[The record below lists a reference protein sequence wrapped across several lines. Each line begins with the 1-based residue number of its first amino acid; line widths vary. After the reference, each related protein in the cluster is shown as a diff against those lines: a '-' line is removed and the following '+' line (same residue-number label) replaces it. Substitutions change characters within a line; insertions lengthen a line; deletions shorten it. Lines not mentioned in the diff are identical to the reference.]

1 MEQFFNP
8 QSIAIIGASDK
19 QESIGNTLIENLI
32 QGGYAG
38 TILPVN
44 PNLES
49 IHGIKTYA
57 SIIDAP
63 PFADLAII
71 AVPIASTPDIVRQ
84 CVRAGTRG
92 VIIIASGGRELG
104 EAGRLVEERIRGAAE
119 GSGLRIIG
127 PNCLGLIRP
136 AKNLNAS
143 FIPGMPFKGIIGFI
157 SQSGAIGTA
166 CLDRATQDHVG
177 FSHFVSIGS
186 MLDVD
191 FGDMIDVL
199 GNDGT
204 VKAILIYMENLTN
217 TRKFMSAARAVSQ
230 VKPIIVLKSG
240 KSKAGAQAATTHI
253 GAMVGEDAV
262 YDAAFKRAGI
272 VRVPTLARLFDCAE
286 LMAKQPRPAGSRLAI
301 ITNGG
306 GPGIMAADTLGEY
319 GLEPA
324 PIPDEVMTQLNEI
337 LPPHWSHTN
346 PIDILGNATLERFTK
361 VMEICLASK
370 EFDGVLIIMV
380 SEPHIKPEEVAESL
394 AKLVKRKRFPVFA
407 SWMGGNRMAKAVDI
421 LNKANIAT
429 YETPER
435 AVRAFLYMVEY
446 SRNLELLSQVPPK
459 LSTDLYF
466 DRDFVFRTIYD
477 AFYGEREQEDEP
489 DLYSDNGPIVK
500 MLPEIESKRVLAAY
514 GIPVTDTVL
523 ATSADEAVTL
533 AAGLEMPL
541 VMKLVS
547 PDIIHKTD
555 AGGVQLDLRNEEDL
569 RRAYDKIME
578 GARAF
583 NADARIA
590 GVSLQPYIAKPDF
603 ELLLGCKTDDNF
615 GPVIL
620 FGTGGIYAE
629 VMQDQAIG
637 LPPLNRLLA
646 RRMMEETRILPLLK
660 GYRNHPPADL
670 EKLEELLIRLSQLVI
685 DFPEIVEMDINPVV
699 VKNGEPFAVD
709 ARIKLV
715 RSEGQAPASHL
726 VISPYPQHLERHDL
740 TDLDMPLFI
749 RPIKPEDA
757 TLFSELFASLTPT
770 SIYYRFFSVVKSLTP
785 EILARFTQVDY
796 DREISFVALDDRAGE
811 ERMLGIAN
819 IIGEPD
825 GKRGEFSV
833 LIGDPWQGV
842 GIGAKLLL
850 QCLRIAQERGMETVW
865 GTVLAENVFMLALGK
880 KLGFTIEQGDD
891 PAEFKLT
898 IDLTTVKL

>member
-8 QSIAIIGASDK
+8 KSIAVIGASDK
-19 QESIGNTLIENLI
+19 PDSIGHTLVQNLI
-32 QGGYAG
+32 DGGYDG

-44 PNLES
+44 PHLEEV
-49 IHGIKTYA
+49 HGLKAYRAIT
-57 SIIDAP
+57 DAP
-63 PFADLAII
+63 PFTDLAIV
-71 AVPIASTPDIVRQ
+71 AVPIAMTPEVVRQ

-92 VIIIASGGRELG
+92 VIIIAAGGRELG
-104 EAGRLVEERIRGAAE
+104 EEGRLIEEQISGAFE

-127 PNCLGLIRP
+127 PNCLGVIRP
-136 AKNLNAS
+136 ARKLNAS
-143 FIPGMPFKGIIGFI
+143 FIPGMPAHGIIGFI

-166 CLDRATQDHVG
+166 SLDRAAMGNVG
-177 FSHFVSIGS
+177 FSHFISIGS

-191 FGDMIDVL
+191 FGDMIDYL
-199 GNDGT
+199 GNDGN

-217 TRKFMSAARAVSQ
+217 TRKFMSAARAVSRI
-230 VKPIIVLKSG
+230 KPIIVLKAG
-240 KSKAGAQAATTHI
+240 KSEAGARAATTHI

-272 VRVPTLARLFDCAE
+272 VRVPTLARLFDCSE

-306 GPGIMAADTLGEY
+306 GPGIMAADTLAEY
-319 GLEPA
+319 NLEPA
-324 PIPDEVMTQLNEI
+324 PIPDDIMAQLDEI
-337 LPPHWSHTN
+337 LPPHWSRNN
-346 PIDILGNATLERFTK
+346 PIDILGNATLERFTRA
-361 VMEICLASK
+361 MEICLASR

-380 SEPHIKPEEVAESL
+380 SEPHIRPEEVAEAL
-394 AKLVKRKRFPVFA
+394 AGLVKRKRFPVFA
-407 SWMGGNRMAKAVDI
+407 SWMGGSRMAAANDI
-421 LNKANIAT
+421 LNRANIPT

-446 SRNLELLSQVPPK
+446 TRNQELLSQAPAK
-459 LSTDLYF
+459 LSADLFF

-477 AFYGEREQEDEP
+477 CFYGSQEDQEEV
-489 DLYSDNGPIVK
+489 DYYQEGPMER
-500 MLPEIESKRVLAAY
+500 MLDEITSKRVLAAY
-514 GIPVTDTVL
+514 GIPVAETVL
-523 ATSADEAVTL
+523 ATTVDEAVAQ
-533 AAGLEMPL
+533 AADMEMPL

-547 PDIIHKTD
+547 PDISHKSD
-555 AGGVQLDLRNEEDL
+555 AGGVQLDLRNEDDL
-569 RRAYDKIME
+569 RQAWERIMAGVRAYNPE
-578 GARAF
+578 
-583 NADARIA
+583 ARIT
-590 GVSLQPYIAKPDF
+590 GVSLQPYIANPDF
-603 ELLLGCKTDDNF
+603 ELLMGSKTDDNF
-615 GPVIL
+615 GPVLL
-620 FGTGGIYAE
+620 FGSGGVYAE
-629 VMQDQAIG
+629 VLNDQALG

-646 RRMMEETRILPLLK
+646 RRMMEETRIQPLLK

-699 VKNGEPFAVD
+699 VKNGEPCAVD
-709 ARIKLV
+709 ARIRLV
-715 RSEGQAPASHL
+715 RDESGTTRQHL

-757 TLFSELFASLTPT
+757 ALFTELFNTLTPT

-785 EILARFTQVDY
+785 EILARFTQIDY

-811 ERMLGIAN
+811 EQMLGIAN

-850 QCLRIAQERGMETVW
+850 QCLRIAQERGMEIVW
-865 GTVLAENVFMLALGK
+865 GTVLSENIYMLGLGK
-880 KLGFTIEQGDD
+880 KLGFTVTPGGDGS
-891 PAEFKLT
+891 EFKLT
-898 IDLTTVKL
+898 IDLKTVKL

>member
-8 QSIAIIGASDK
+8 HSIAVIGASDK
-19 QESIGNTLIENLI
+19 PDSIGHTLVQNLI
-32 QGGYAG
+32 DGGYDG

-44 PNLES
+44 PHLDEV
-49 IHGIKTYA
+49 HGLKTYRA
-57 SIIDAP
+57 ITDAP
-63 PFADLAII
+63 PFTDLAIV
-71 AVPIASTPDIVRQ
+71 AVPIAMTPEVVRQ

-92 VIIIASGGRELG
+92 VIIIAAGGRELG
-104 EAGRLVEERIRGAAE
+104 EEGRLIEEQISGAFE

-127 PNCLGLIRP
+127 PNCLGVIRP
-136 AKNLNAS
+136 ARKLNAS
-143 FIPGMPFKGIIGFI
+143 FIPGMPAHGIIGFI

-166 CLDRATQDHVG
+166 SLDRAAMGNVG
-177 FSHFVSIGS
+177 FSHFISIGS

-191 FGDMIDVL
+191 FGDMIDYL
-199 GNDGT
+199 GNDGN

-217 TRKFMSAARAVSQ
+217 TRKFMSAARAVSRI
-230 VKPIIVLKSG
+230 KPIIVLKAG
-240 KSKAGAQAATTHI
+240 KSEAGARAATTHI

-272 VRVPTLARLFDCAE
+272 VRVPTLARLFDCSE

-306 GPGIMAADTLGEY
+306 GPGIMAADTLAEY
-319 GLEPA
+319 NLEPA
-324 PIPDEVMTQLNEI
+324 PIPDDIMAQLDEI
-337 LPPHWSHTN
+337 LPPHWSRNN
-346 PIDILGNATLERFTK
+346 PIDILGNATLERFTRA
-361 VMEICLASK
+361 MEICLASR

-380 SEPHIKPEEVAESL
+380 SEPHIRPEEVAEAL
-394 AKLVKRKRFPVFA
+394 AGLVKRKRFPVFA
-407 SWMGGNRMAKAVDI
+407 SWMGGSRMAAANDI
-421 LNKANIAT
+421 LNRANIPT

-446 SRNLELLSQVPPK
+446 TRNQELLSQAPAK
-459 LSTDLYF
+459 LSADLFF

-477 AFYGEREQEDEP
+477 CFYGSQEDQEEV
-489 DLYSDNGPIVK
+489 DYYQEGPMER
-500 MLPEIESKRVLAAY
+500 MLDEITSKRVLAAY
-514 GIPVTDTVL
+514 GIPVAETVL
-523 ATSADEAVTL
+523 ATTVDEAVAL
-533 AAGLEMPL
+533 AADMEMPL

-547 PDIIHKTD
+547 PDISHKSD
-555 AGGVQLDLRNEEDL
+555 AGGVQLDLRNEDDL
-569 RRAYDKIME
+569 RQAWERIVA
-578 GARAF
+578 GARAY
-583 NADARIA
+583 NPEARIT
-590 GVSLQPYIAKPDF
+590 GVSLQPYIANPDF
-603 ELLLGCKTDDNF
+603 ELLMGSKTDDNF
-615 GPVIL
+615 GPVLL
-620 FGTGGIYAE
+620 FGSGGVYAE
-629 VMQDQAIG
+629 VLNDQALG

-646 RRMMEETRILPLLK
+646 RRMMEDTRILPLLK

-685 DFPEIVEMDINPVV
+685 DFPEIVEMDINPVL
-699 VKNGEPFAVD
+699 VKNGEPCAVD
-709 ARIKLV
+709 ARIRLV
-715 RSEGQAPASHL
+715 RSESGTTRQHL

-757 TLFSELFASLTPT
+757 ALFTELFNTLTPT

-785 EILARFTQVDY
+785 EILARFTQIDY

-833 LIGDPWQGV
+833 LIGDPWQGI

-865 GTVLAENVFMLALGK
+865 GTVLSENIYMLGLGK
-880 KLGFTIEQGDD
+880 KLGFTVTPGGDGS
-891 PAEFKLT
+891 EFKLT
-898 IDLTTVKL
+898 IDLKTVKL

>member
-8 QSIAIIGASDK
+8 KSIAVIGASDK
-19 QESIGNTLIENLI
+19 PDSIGHTLVQNLI
-32 QGGYAG
+32 DGGYDG

-44 PNLES
+44 PHLEEV
-49 IHGIKTYA
+49 HGLKAYRAIT
-57 SIIDAP
+57 DAP
-63 PFADLAII
+63 PFTDLAIV
-71 AVPIASTPDIVRQ
+71 AVPIAMTPEVVRQ

-92 VIIIASGGRELG
+92 VIIIAAGGRELG
-104 EAGRLVEERIRGAAE
+104 EEGRLIEEQISGAFE

-127 PNCLGLIRP
+127 PNCLGVIRP
-136 AKNLNAS
+136 ARKLNAS
-143 FIPGMPFKGIIGFI
+143 FIPGMPAHGIIGFI

-166 CLDRATQDHVG
+166 SLDRAAMGNVG
-177 FSHFVSIGS
+177 FSHFISIGS

-191 FGDMIDVL
+191 FGDMIDYL
-199 GNDGT
+199 GNDGN

-217 TRKFMSAARAVSQ
+217 TRKFMSAARAVSRI
-230 VKPIIVLKSG
+230 KPIIVLKAG
-240 KSKAGAQAATTHI
+240 KSEAGARAATTHI

-272 VRVPTLARLFDCAE
+272 VRVPTLARLFDCSE

-306 GPGIMAADTLGEY
+306 GPGIMAADTLAEY

-324 PIPDEVMTQLNEI
+324 PIPDDLMAQLDEI
-337 LPPHWSHTN
+337 LPPHWSRNN
-346 PIDILGNATLERFTK
+346 PIDILGNATLERFTRA
-361 VMEICLASK
+361 MEICLASR

-380 SEPHIKPEEVAESL
+380 SEPHIRPEEVAEAL
-394 AKLVKRKRFPVFA
+394 AGLVKRKRFPVFA
-407 SWMGGNRMAKAVDI
+407 SWMGGSRMAAANDI
-421 LNKANIAT
+421 LNRANIPT

-446 SRNLELLSQVPPK
+446 TRNQELLSQAPAK
-459 LSTDLYF
+459 LSADLFF

-477 AFYGEREQEDEP
+477 CFYGSQEDQEEV
-489 DLYSDNGPIVK
+489 DYYQEGPMER
-500 MLPEIESKRVLAAY
+500 MLDEITSKRVLAAY
-514 GIPVTDTVL
+514 GIPVAETVL
-523 ATSADEAVTL
+523 ATTVDEAVAL
-533 AAGLEMPL
+533 AADMEMPL

-547 PDIIHKTD
+547 PDISHKSD
-555 AGGVQLDLRNEEDL
+555 AGGVQLDLRNEDDL
-569 RRAYDKIME
+569 RQAWERIMAGVRAYNPE
-578 GARAF
+578 
-583 NADARIA
+583 ARIT
-590 GVSLQPYIAKPDF
+590 GVSLQPYIANPDF
-603 ELLLGCKTDDNF
+603 ELLMGSKTDDNF
-615 GPVIL
+615 GPVLL
-620 FGTGGIYAE
+620 FGSGGVYAE
-629 VMQDQAIG
+629 VLNDQALG

-646 RRMMEETRILPLLK
+646 RRMMEETRIQPLLK

-699 VKNGEPFAVD
+699 VKNGEPCAVD
-709 ARIKLV
+709 ARIRLV
-715 RSEGQAPASHL
+715 RDESGTTRQHL

-757 TLFSELFASLTPT
+757 ALFTELFNTLTPT

-785 EILARFTQVDY
+785 EILARFTQIDY

-811 ERMLGIAN
+811 EQMLGIAN

-850 QCLRIAQERGMETVW
+850 QCLRIAQERGMEIVW
-865 GTVLAENVFMLALGK
+865 GTVLSENIYMLGLGK
-880 KLGFTIEQGDD
+880 KLGFTVTPGGDGS
-891 PAEFKLT
+891 EFKLT
-898 IDLTTVKL
+898 IDLKTVKL

>member
-8 QSIAIIGASDK
+8 KSIAVIGASDK
-19 QESIGNTLIENLI
+19 PDSIGHTLVQNLI
-32 QGGYAG
+32 DGGDDG

-44 PNLES
+44 PHLEEV
-49 IHGIKTYA
+49 HGLKAYRAIT
-57 SIIDAP
+57 DAP
-63 PFADLAII
+63 PFTDLAIV
-71 AVPIASTPDIVRQ
+71 AVPIAMTPEVVRQ

-92 VIIIASGGRELG
+92 VIIIAAGGRELG
-104 EAGRLVEERIRGAAE
+104 EEGRLIEEQISGAFE

-127 PNCLGLIRP
+127 PNCLGVIRP
-136 AKNLNAS
+136 ARKLNAS
-143 FIPGMPFKGIIGFI
+143 FIPGMPAHGIIGFI

-166 CLDRATQDHVG
+166 SLDRAAMGNVG
-177 FSHFVSIGS
+177 FSHFISIGS

-191 FGDMIDVL
+191 FGDMIDYL
-199 GNDGT
+199 GNDGN

-217 TRKFMSAARAVSQ
+217 TRKFMSAARAVSRI
-230 VKPIIVLKSG
+230 KPIIVLKAG
-240 KSKAGAQAATTHI
+240 KSEAGARAATTHI

-272 VRVPTLARLFDCAE
+272 VRVPTLARLFDCSE

-306 GPGIMAADTLGEY
+306 GPGIMAADTLAEH
-319 GLEPA
+319 GLDPA
-324 PIPDEVMTQLNEI
+324 PIPDDIMAQLDEI
-337 LPPHWSHTN
+337 LPPHWSRNN
-346 PIDILGNATLERFTK
+346 PIDILGNATLERFTRA
-361 VMEICLASK
+361 MEICLASR

-380 SEPHIKPEEVAESL
+380 SEPHIRPEEVAEAL
-394 AKLVKRKRFPVFA
+394 AGLVKRKRFPVFA
-407 SWMGGNRMAKAVDI
+407 SWMGGSRMAAANDI
-421 LNKANIAT
+421 LNRANIPT

-446 SRNLELLSQVPPK
+446 TRNQELLSQAPAK
-459 LSTDLYF
+459 LSADLFF

-477 AFYGEREQEDEP
+477 CFYGSQEDQEEV
-489 DLYSDNGPIVK
+489 DYYQEGPMER
-500 MLPEIESKRVLAAY
+500 MLDEITSKRVLAAY
-514 GIPVTDTVL
+514 GIPVAETVL
-523 ATSADEAVTL
+523 ATTVDEAVAL
-533 AAGLEMPL
+533 AADMEMPL

-547 PDIIHKTD
+547 PDISHKSD
-555 AGGVQLDLRNEEDL
+555 AGGVQLDLRNEDDL
-569 RRAYDKIME
+569 RQAWERIMAGVRAYNPE
-578 GARAF
+578 
-583 NADARIA
+583 ARIT
-590 GVSLQPYIAKPDF
+590 GVSLQPYIANPDF
-603 ELLLGCKTDDNF
+603 ELLMGSKTDDNF
-615 GPVIL
+615 GPVLL
-620 FGTGGIYAE
+620 FGSGGVYAE
-629 VMQDQAIG
+629 VLNDQALG

-646 RRMMEETRILPLLK
+646 RRMMEETRIQPLLK

-699 VKNGEPFAVD
+699 VKNGEPCAVD
-709 ARIKLV
+709 ARIRLV
-715 RSEGQAPASHL
+715 RDESGTTRQHL

-757 TLFSELFASLTPT
+757 ALFTELFNTLTPT

-785 EILARFTQVDY
+785 EILARFTQIDY

-811 ERMLGIAN
+811 EQMLGIAN

-850 QCLRIAQERGMETVW
+850 QCLRIAQERGMEIVW
-865 GTVLAENVFMLALGK
+865 GTVLSENIYMLGLGK
-880 KLGFTIEQGDD
+880 KLGFTVTPGGDGS
-891 PAEFKLT
+891 EFKLT
-898 IDLTTVKL
+898 IDLKTVKL

>member
-8 QSIAIIGASDK
+8 KSIAVIGASDK
-19 QESIGNTLIENLI
+19 PDSIGHTLVQNLI
-32 QGGYAG
+32 DGGYDGA
-38 TILPVN
+38 ILPVN
-44 PNLES
+44 PHLEEV
-49 IHGIKTYA
+49 HGLKTFRA
-57 SIIDAP
+57 ITDAP
-63 PFADLAII
+63 PFTDLAIV
-71 AVPIASTPDIVRQ
+71 AVPIATAPEVVRQ

-92 VIIIASGGRELG
+92 VIIIAAGGRELG
-104 EAGRLVEERIRGAAE
+104 EEGRLVEEQISGAFE

-127 PNCLGLIRP
+127 PNCLGVIRP
-136 AKNLNAS
+136 ARKLNAS
-143 FIPGMPFKGIIGFI
+143 FIPGMPAHGIIGFI

-166 CLDRATQDHVG
+166 CLDRAAMGNVG
-177 FSHFVSIGS
+177 FSHFISIGS

-191 FGDMIDVL
+191 FGDMIDYL
-199 GNDGT
+199 GNDGN

-217 TRKFMSAARAVSQ
+217 TRKFMSAARAVSRI
-230 VKPIIVLKSG
+230 KPIIVLKAG
-240 KSKAGAQAATTHI
+240 KSEAGARAATTHI

-272 VRVPTLARLFDCAE
+272 VRVPTLARLFDCSE

-306 GPGIMAADTLGEY
+306 GPGIMAADTLAEY

-324 PIPDEVMTQLNEI
+324 PIPDDIMAQLDEI
-337 LPPHWSHTN
+337 LPPHWSRNN
-346 PIDILGNATLERFTK
+346 PIDILGNATLERFTRA
-361 VMEICLASK
+361 MEICLASR

-380 SEPHIKPEEVAESL
+380 SEPHIRPEEVAEAL
-394 AKLVKRKRFPVFA
+394 AGLVKRKRFPVFA
-407 SWMGGNRMAKAVDI
+407 SWMGGSRMAAANDI
-421 LNKANIAT
+421 LNRANIPT

-446 SRNLELLSQVPPK
+446 TRNQELLSQAPAK
-459 LSTDLYF
+459 LSADLFF

-477 AFYGEREQEDEP
+477 CFYGSQEDQEEV
-489 DLYSDNGPIVK
+489 DYYQEGPMER
-500 MLPEIESKRVLAAY
+500 MLDEITSKRVLAAY
-514 GIPVTDTVL
+514 GIPMAETVL
-523 ATSADEAVTL
+523 ATTVDEAVAL
-533 AAGLEMPL
+533 AADMEMPL

-547 PDIIHKTD
+547 PDISHKSD
-555 AGGVQLDLRNEEDL
+555 AGGVQLDLRNEDDL
-569 RRAYDKIME
+569 RQAWERIMAGVRAYNPE
-578 GARAF
+578 
-583 NADARIA
+583 ARIT
-590 GVSLQPYIAKPDF
+590 GVSLQPYIANPDF
-603 ELLLGCKTDDNF
+603 ELLMGSKTDDNF
-615 GPVIL
+615 GPVLL
-620 FGTGGIYAE
+620 FGSGGVYAE
-629 VMQDQAIG
+629 VLNDQALG

-646 RRMMEETRILPLLK
+646 RRMMEETRIQPLLK

-699 VKNGEPFAVD
+699 VKNGEPCAVD
-709 ARIKLV
+709 ARIRLV
-715 RSEGQAPASHL
+715 RDESGTTRQHL

-757 TLFSELFASLTPT
+757 ALFTELFNTLTPT

-785 EILARFTQVDY
+785 EILARFTQIDY

-811 ERMLGIAN
+811 EQMLGIAN

-865 GTVLAENVFMLALGK
+865 GTVLSENIYMLGLGK
-880 KLGFTIEQGDD
+880 KLGFTVTPGGDGS
-891 PAEFKLT
+891 EFKLT
-898 IDLTTVKL
+898 IDLKTVKL

>member
-8 QSIAIIGASDK
+8 KSIAVSGASDK
-19 QESIGNTLIENLI
+19 PDSIGHTLVQNLI
-32 QGGYAG
+32 DGGYDG

-44 PNLES
+44 PHLEEV
-49 IHGIKTYA
+49 HGLKAYRAIT
-57 SIIDAP
+57 DAP
-63 PFADLAII
+63 PFTDLAIV
-71 AVPIASTPDIVRQ
+71 AVPIAMTPEVVRQ

-92 VIIIASGGRELG
+92 VIIIAAGGRELG
-104 EAGRLVEERIRGAAE
+104 EEGRLIEEQISGAFE

-127 PNCLGLIRP
+127 PNCLGVIRP
-136 AKNLNAS
+136 ARKLNAS
-143 FIPGMPFKGIIGFI
+143 FIPGMPAHGIIGFI

-166 CLDRATQDHVG
+166 SLDRAAMGNVG
-177 FSHFVSIGS
+177 FSHFISIGS

-191 FGDMIDVL
+191 FGDMIDYL
-199 GNDGT
+199 GNDGN

-217 TRKFMSAARAVSQ
+217 TRKFMSAARAVSRI
-230 VKPIIVLKSG
+230 KPIIVLKAG
-240 KSKAGAQAATTHI
+240 KSEAGARAATTHI

-272 VRVPTLARLFDCAE
+272 VRVPTLARLFDCSE

-306 GPGIMAADTLGEY
+306 GPGIMAADTLAEY
-319 GLEPA
+319 NLEPA
-324 PIPDEVMTQLNEI
+324 PIPDDIMAQLDEI
-337 LPPHWSHTN
+337 LPPHWSRNN
-346 PIDILGNATLERFTK
+346 PIDILGNATLERFTRA
-361 VMEICLASK
+361 MEICLASR

-380 SEPHIKPEEVAESL
+380 SEPHIRPEEVAEAL
-394 AKLVKRKRFPVFA
+394 AGLVKRKRFPVFA
-407 SWMGGNRMAKAVDI
+407 SWMGGSRMAAANDI
-421 LNKANIAT
+421 LNRANIPT

-446 SRNLELLSQVPPK
+446 TRNQELLSQAPAK
-459 LSTDLYF
+459 LSADLFF

-477 AFYGEREQEDEP
+477 CFYGSQEDQEEV
-489 DLYSDNGPIVK
+489 DYYQEGPMER
-500 MLPEIESKRVLAAY
+500 MLDEITSKRVLAAY
-514 GIPVTDTVL
+514 GIPVAETVL
-523 ATSADEAVTL
+523 ATTVDEAVAL
-533 AAGLEMPL
+533 AADMEMPL

-547 PDIIHKTD
+547 PDISHKSD
-555 AGGVQLDLRNEEDL
+555 AGGVQLDLRNEDDL
-569 RRAYDKIME
+569 RQAWERIMAGVRAYNPE
-578 GARAF
+578 
-583 NADARIA
+583 ARIT
-590 GVSLQPYIAKPDF
+590 GVSLQPYIANPDF
-603 ELLLGCKTDDNF
+603 ELLMGSKTDDNF
-615 GPVIL
+615 GPVLL
-620 FGTGGIYAE
+620 FGSGGVYAE
-629 VMQDQAIG
+629 VLNDQALG

-646 RRMMEETRILPLLK
+646 RRMMEETRIQPLLK

-699 VKNGEPFAVD
+699 VKNGEPCAVD
-709 ARIKLV
+709 ARIRLV
-715 RSEGQAPASHL
+715 RDESGTTRQHL

-757 TLFSELFASLTPT
+757 ALFTELFNTLTPT

-785 EILARFTQVDY
+785 EILARFTQIDY

-811 ERMLGIAN
+811 EQMLGIAN

-850 QCLRIAQERGMETVW
+850 QCLRIAQERGMEIVW
-865 GTVLAENVFMLALGK
+865 GTVLSENIYMLGLGK
-880 KLGFTIEQGDD
+880 KLGFTVTPGGDGS
-891 PAEFKLT
+891 EFKLT
-898 IDLTTVKL
+898 IDLKTVKL

>member
-8 QSIAIIGASDK
+8 KSIAVIGASDK
-19 QESIGNTLIENLI
+19 PDSIGHTLVQNLI
-32 QGGYAG
+32 DGGYDG

-44 PNLES
+44 PHLEEV
-49 IHGIKTYA
+49 HGLKAYRAIT
-57 SIIDAP
+57 DAP
-63 PFADLAII
+63 PFTDLAIV
-71 AVPIASTPDIVRQ
+71 AVPIAMTPEVVRQ

-92 VIIIASGGRELG
+92 VIIIAAGGRELG
-104 EAGRLVEERIRGAAE
+104 EEGRLIEEQISGAFE

-127 PNCLGLIRP
+127 PNCLGVIRP
-136 AKNLNAS
+136 ARKLNAS
-143 FIPGMPFKGIIGFI
+143 FIPGMPAHGIIGFI

-166 CLDRATQDHVG
+166 SLDRAAMGNVG
-177 FSHFVSIGS
+177 FSHFISIGS

-191 FGDMIDVL
+191 FGDMIDYL
-199 GNDGT
+199 GNDGN

-217 TRKFMSAARAVSQ
+217 TRKFMSAARAVSRI
-230 VKPIIVLKSG
+230 KPIIVLKAG
-240 KSKAGAQAATTHI
+240 KSEAGARAATTHI

-272 VRVPTLARLFDCAE
+272 VRVPTLARLFDCSE

-306 GPGIMAADTLGEY
+306 GPGIMAADTLAEY
-319 GLEPA
+319 NLEPA
-324 PIPDEVMTQLNEI
+324 PIPDDIMAQLDEI
-337 LPPHWSHTN
+337 LPPHWSRNN
-346 PIDILGNATLERFTK
+346 PIDILGNATLERFTRA
-361 VMEICLASK
+361 MEICLASR

-380 SEPHIKPEEVAESL
+380 SEPHIRPEEVAEAL
-394 AKLVKRKRFPVFA
+394 AGLVKRKRFPVFA
-407 SWMGGNRMAKAVDI
+407 SWMGGSRMAAANDI
-421 LNKANIAT
+421 LNRANIPT

-446 SRNLELLSQVPPK
+446 TRNQELLSQAPAK
-459 LSTDLYF
+459 LSADLFF

-477 AFYGEREQEDEP
+477 CFYGSQEDQEEV
-489 DLYSDNGPIVK
+489 DYYQEGPMER
-500 MLPEIESKRVLAAY
+500 MLDEITSKRVLAAY
-514 GIPVTDTVL
+514 GIPVAETVL
-523 ATSADEAVTL
+523 ATTVDEAVAQ
-533 AAGLEMPL
+533 AADMEMPL

-547 PDIIHKTD
+547 PDISHKSD
-555 AGGVQLDLRNEEDL
+555 AGGVQLDLRNEDDL
-569 RRAYDKIME
+569 RQAWERIMAGVRAYNPE
-578 GARAF
+578 
-583 NADARIA
+583 ARIT
-590 GVSLQPYIAKPDF
+590 GVSLQPYIANPDF
-603 ELLLGCKTDDNF
+603 ELLMGSKTDDNF
-615 GPVIL
+615 GPVLL
-620 FGTGGIYAE
+620 FGSGGVYAE
-629 VMQDQAIG
+629 VLNDQALG

-646 RRMMEETRILPLLK
+646 RRMMEETRIQPLLK

-699 VKNGEPFAVD
+699 VKNGEPCAVD
-709 ARIKLV
+709 ARIRLV
-715 RSEGQAPASHL
+715 RDESGTTRQHL

-757 TLFSELFASLTPT
+757 ALFTELFNTLTPT

-785 EILARFTQVDY
+785 EILARFTQIDY

-811 ERMLGIAN
+811 EQMLGIAN

-865 GTVLAENVFMLALGK
+865 GTVLSENIYMLGLGK
-880 KLGFTIEQGDD
+880 KLGFTVTPGGDGS
-891 PAEFKLT
+891 EFKLT
-898 IDLTTVKL
+898 IDLKTVKL